1 MPCRL
6 RSERR
11 RAGLPLLDLTESNPT
26 AAGIQYPSELH
37 AALADECVLRYEPSA
52 MGLASAREAVANYYS
67 GRVDACRIL
76 LTASTSEAYSYLFK
90 LLCNPGDEVL
100 IPQPSY
106 PLFEMLAQLEC
117 VRVVSY
123 PLRYHDGWFIDVPAL
138 REAISQRTRA
148 IIWVN
153 PNNPTGSYITREEY
167 HAIASLCLEHGLALI
182 SDEVFA
188 DYALAPEDKSMA
200 TLSSEG
206 ECLCFSL
213 SGLSKICGLP
223 QMKLG
228 WIVASGPGSPDG
240 AAAPGVDCRH
250 ILICGHTRAM
260 RRARVAW
267 GPSFYTSS
275 DQRSCIGQPGL
286 SEFRGDGYSIPGAAC

>member
-1 MPCRL
+1 MEVGDSSRL
-6 RSERR
+6 PWSVAANALSLAIGQRR

-67 GRVDACRIL
+67 GRVDARRIL

-206 ECLCFSL
+206 EVSAFHSQDFR
-213 SGLSKICGLP
+213 KF
-223 QMKLG
+223 
-228 WIVASGPGSPDG
+228 
-240 AAAPGVDCRH
+240 VDCHR
-250 ILICGHTRAM
+250 
-260 RRARVAW
+260 
-267 GPSFYTSS
+267 
-275 DQRSCIGQPGL
+275 
-286 SEFRGDGYSIPGAAC
+286 